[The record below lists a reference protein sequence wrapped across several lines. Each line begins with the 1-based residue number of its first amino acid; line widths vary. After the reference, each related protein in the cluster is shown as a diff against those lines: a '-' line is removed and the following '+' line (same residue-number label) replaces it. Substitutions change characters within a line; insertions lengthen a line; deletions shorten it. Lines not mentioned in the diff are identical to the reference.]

1 MLKNIFNPHLPL
13 HFGYRNKKEEA
24 KTEAMC
30 QYDNVPISLRS
41 PVESQKSKV
50 ESSRVSIYS
59 EHETQNLNSKSR
71 NLSGQIIQLITE
83 PETRN

>member
-50 ESSRVSIYS
+50 
-59 EHETQNLNSKSR
+59 KSR
-71 NLSGQIIQLITE
+71 KSNDLKPDNYGAKLQSH
-83 PETRN
+83 PNY